1 MQNYSSLDDFINQW
15 NNQEKKM
22 QIIAELE
29 NQGINFTELQS
40 DVGEINKN
48 LDPFDLIL
56 HIAFGKN
63 HLTYNYESQLNLCH
77 DNVLRLFK

>member
-56 HIAFGKN
+56 WP
-63 HLTYNYESQLNLCH
+63 
-77 DNVLRLFK
+77 